1 MLIMM
6 FMLMML
12 MMMKMEP
19 ASTFCSGSTMF
30 TSTVNYMECPG
41 QAFLYCWPMVGS
53 FAECSVEDKPVD
65 SMPNVTRVGVEH
77 NAFY

>member
-1 MLIMM
+1 M

-12 MMMKMEP
+12 MLMKLEQVP
-19 ASTFCSGSTMF
+19 TFCTTKAMD
-30 TSTVNYMECPG
+30 
-41 QAFLYCWPMVGS
+41 GS

-65 SMPNVTRVGVEH
+65 CMPNVTRVSVEH

>member
-1 MLIMM
+1 M

-12 MMMKMEP
+12 MMMKLEQVDGP
-19 ASTFCSGSTMF
+19 
-30 TSTVNYMECPG
+30 
-41 QAFLYCWPMVGS
+41 

-65 SMPNVTRVGVEH
+65 CMPNVTRVNVED

>member
-1 MLIMM
+1 MLTMM

-12 MMMKMEP
+12 MMMKLEQVP
-19 ASTFCSGSTMF
+19 TFCTAKAMD
-30 TSTVNYMECPG
+30 
-41 QAFLYCWPMVGS
+41 GS

-65 SMPNVTRVGVEH
+65 CMPNVTRVSVEH

>member
-12 MMMKMEP
+12 MMMKLEQVP
-19 ASTFCSGSTMF
+19 TFCTAKAMD
-30 TSTVNYMECPG
+30 
-41 QAFLYCWPMVGS
+41 GS

-65 SMPNVTRVGVEH
+65 CMPNVTRVSVEH

>member
-1 MLIMM
+1 M

-12 MMMKMEP
+12 MMMKLEQVP
-19 ASTFCSGSTMF
+19 TFCIAKAMD
-30 TSTVNYMECPG
+30 
-41 QAFLYCWPMVGS
+41 GS

-65 SMPNVTRVGVEH
+65 CMPNVTRVSVEH